1 MTMTA
6 AARRVN
12 DSALTI
18 RWHDDGTGRPL
29 CSLPGAAK
37 RRGNRPPR
45 SDTVCGCGYCF
56 HLSSESFFDMAD
68 ETSADLNNPAL
79 QPNGEDTSPAIGL
92 ISQYV
97 KDLSFENPNAP
108 AVYQWQEAPQVDVQ
122 FNIAADSVGE
132 NLYEVTLKIDV
143 TSKTDAGT
151 SFVIDLK
158 YAGLFGVRNVPD
170 DQLQPFFLAE
180 APRILFPFARRVV
193 ADAVRDGGFAPL
205 LLEPIDFHG
214 LFAQQVQAA
223 QAEAAGEVAVGQA

>member
-1 MTMTA
+1 
-6 AARRVN
+6 
-12 DSALTI
+12 
-18 RWHDDGTGRPL
+18 
-29 CSLPGAAK
+29 
-37 RRGNRPPR
+37 
-45 SDTVCGCGYCF
+45 
-56 HLSSESFFDMAD
+56 MAD
-68 ETSADLNNPAL
+68 ETSADINNPAL
-79 QPNGEDTSPAIGL
+79 QPNGQDTSPAIGL

-122 FNIAADSVGE
+122 FNIAADSVGDD
-132 NLYEVTLKIDV
+132 LYEVSLKIDV
-143 TSKTDAGT
+143 TSKTDQGT
-151 SFVIDLK
+151 MFVIDLK

-214 LFAQQVQAA
+214 LFQQQLQQVEAEQA
-223 QAEAAGEVAVGQA
+223 GNVTPVGQA